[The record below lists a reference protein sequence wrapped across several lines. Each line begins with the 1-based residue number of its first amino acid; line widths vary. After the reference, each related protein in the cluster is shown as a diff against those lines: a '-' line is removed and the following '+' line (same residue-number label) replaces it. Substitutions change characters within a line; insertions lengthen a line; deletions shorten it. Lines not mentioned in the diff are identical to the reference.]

1 MFIAKAQ
8 RLGGLYKKLFLTFY
22 SQRPFTGL
30 ISENFYH
37 GHFVCNIVK
46 PSLQLKT
53 PRISYYFYTIFT
65 LGGLLY
71 SGFCDAQ
78 ILNNLSK
85 ITLLP
90 GKTNYHLD
98 SNYSVSQYSLELTKK
113 NGQIYMQSYFF
124 NPKNGILKFDTILT
138 DTLILSYRT
147 MPSLFTKPFY
157 KRPVSIIEP
166 VLPKDPFAYDPLKD
180 GIFNSVNNG
189 LKTDGNISRG
199 ISVGNKQDLVVNS
212 NLNLRLGGKIAD
224 DVNITG
230 VISDDNNPIQPEG
243 NTQQLQDFDKV
254 YIMLNKDSNNLI
266 IGDFEMKRPN
276 SYFMNYYKKSRG
288 IHLDFQKNKNL
299 IKFYSNVDAAI
310 SRGRF
315 ARNVI
320 QGIEGNQGP
329 YRLSGV
335 NGETFIIIISG
346 TEVVYLDGR
355 RLSRG
360 ESNDY
365 VINYNTGE
373 VIFMPSQMITKF
385 SRIVVEFQY
394 SDRNYQRTVFK
405 VGAGIQKKNSS
416 IEINYFNEQD
426 NKNQNFQQSLDGFDS
441 SKMLSA
447 KQILANAGD
456 ETGSAVIPR
465 IKTIK
470 PFDNAKLMYRK
481 IDSLG
486 FKDVFV
492 FTQDP
497 QSDSVFFE
505 VVFSL
510 VGSGKGNYHQKTST
524 ANGRVFEWVMPVAGI
539 PQGDYEPVE
548 ILIAPKR
555 YQMLT
560 VGVRRKFGN
569 TETFAEGV
577 YSNNDANTMSKL
589 DKRNDDGFGLATG
602 FKNITELTKNRNKLI
617 LTNQFKTEIVN
628 ADFKFLERYRPV
640 EFDRNWNKQLIIPSA
655 NILNTPQVLANYE
668 LGFESFNKFKV
679 NYKSAINYRSKE
691 LSGLNNSVSAF
702 VTLKK
707 IRLQS
712 SFERLNNSIFINNEV
727 QKNSFW
733 NYDGEVIQ
741 SFKCGKMGG
750 GFHTEKSV
758 FKTTSDTIRTGSYS
772 YNSGRAFFESPDSGK
787 FSYGAIAERRQDKL
801 PYHGNLN
808 SSTLADEIKWHGGY
822 QGKKSGRIT
831 FNGSYRSLQ
840 YLDTLVVKGK
850 AEKNALGRIEADFPL
865 FKKTVRFNTF
875 YQIGTGQEQKREFV
889 YYKVADGNGVYIW
902 KDYDSNNVQ
911 SLNEFEI
918 ASEYDRK
925 RANFIR
931 TYLPVQGFIKSRNIQ
946 FNQTLNLT
954 TPQSWQRKKSIKLFL
969 TRFSALFVYRTDRR
983 TTSNDAALYLNP
995 LIFNVNDNLLL
1006 SSNASLRGTLYINRN
1021 NPTWSADLNRF
1032 NSQSKN
1038 LLVNGYETRE
1048 NDETTI
1054 NTRVNFNRNYGAVVQ
1069 LINGKRA
1076 YYSQILTTRNYT
1088 YLFYS
1093 AEPQLQFTSSNNNIG
1108 AALIGKYYKATADTL
1123 TSENLEA
1130 GFEIRL
1136 SKAAK
1141 GSFTG
1146 NFRLVN
1152 IAFNG
1157 DAASPLG
1164 YELMKGLLPGKN
1176 YTWTIVYQQRISG
1189 NIQMDVSYDG
1199 RKSENS
1205 TIIHIGRVMVRYLF

>member
-1 MFIAKAQ
+1 MNA
-8 RLGGLYKKLFLTFY
+8 
-22 SQRPFTGL
+22 
-30 ISENFYH
+30 N
-37 GHFVCNIVK
+37 
-46 PSLQLKT
+46 
-53 PRISYYFYTIFT
+53 
-65 LGGLLY
+65 
-71 SGFCDAQ
+71 FCDAQ
-78 ILNNLSK
+78 IINNLSK
-85 ITLLP
+85 IKLIP
-90 GKTNYHLD
+90 GKVIYHLD
-98 SNYSVSQYSLELTKK
+98 SNYSVSQYSLEITKMD
-113 NGQIYMQSYFF
+113 GQIYHGGYFF
-124 NPKNGILKFDTILT
+124 NPKNGKLKFDSLVI
-138 DTLILSYRT
+138 DTLILRYRN
-147 MPSLFTKPFY
+147 MPTVLTKPFY
-157 KRPVSIIEP
+157 KRSVSIIEP
-166 VLPKDPFAYDPLKD
+166 VMPKDPFAYDPLKD
-180 GIFNSVNNG
+180 GIFNSTNNG

-224 DVNITG
+224 DINITG

-288 IHLDFQKNKNL
+288 IHLDFQQNKNL

-329 YRLSGV
+329 YRLNGI

-373 VIFMPSQMITKF
+373 VIFMPSQMITQF

-405 VGAGIQKKNSS
+405 VGTGIQKKNSS
-416 IEINYFNEQD
+416 FEVNYFNEQD

-497 QSDSVFFE
+497 NSDSVFFD

-510 VGSGKGNYHQKTST
+510 VGAAKGNYRQKTST
-524 ANGRVFEWVMPVAGI
+524 ANGRVFEWIAPLAGV

-548 ILIAPKR
+548 ILVAPKR
-555 YQMLT
+555 YQMVT
-560 VGVRRKFGN
+560 IGVKRKFGN

-577 YSNNDANTMSKL
+577 YSNNDANTLSKL

-602 FKNITELTKNRNKLI
+602 FKNIIEFKKVKGKPVM
-617 LTNQFKTEIVN
+617 TNQFRTELVN

-640 EFDRNWNKQLIIPSA
+640 EFERNWNKQLNIPA
-655 NILNTPQVLANYE
+655 PNVLKTPQILANYE
-668 LGFESFNKFKV
+668 ITLERKDRFKV
-679 NYKSAINYRSKE
+679 NYRAAVNHRSKE
-691 LSGLNNSVSAF
+691 LSGLNNSVSGYL
-702 VTLKK
+702 VLKNT
-707 IRLQS
+707 RLQS
-712 SFERLNNSIFINNEV
+712 SAERLNNTIATGNDV

-733 NYDGEVIQ
+733 NYDGELAQ
-741 SFKCGKMGG
+741 SFQFGKMGG

-758 FKTTSDTIRTGSYS
+758 FKTTSDTIRSGSYS
-772 YNSGRAFFESPDSGK
+772 YYSGRTFFESPDSGR
-787 FSYGAIAERRQDKL
+787 FSYGAMAERRHDKL
-801 PYHGNLN
+801 PYQGSLS
-808 SSTLADEIKWHGGY
+808 SSTLADELKWHGGY
-822 QGKKSGRIT
+822 LGKKGGRIAV
-831 FNGSYRSLQ
+831 NGSYRSLQ

-850 AEKNALGRIEADFPL
+850 AEKNALGRIEADLPL
-865 FKKTVRFNTF
+865 FKKTVRLNTF

-889 YYKVADGNGVYIW
+889 YYKVADGNGIYIW
-902 KDYDSNNVQ
+902 KDYDSNSVQ

-946 FNQTLNLT
+946 FNQTLNIT
-954 TPQSWQRKKSIKLFL
+954 TPQTWQRKKGLKLFL

-995 LIFNVNDNLLL
+995 LIFNLNDNLLL

-1021 NPTWSADLNRF
+1021 NPTWSADINRI
-1032 NSQSKN
+1032 NGQSKN
-1038 LLVNGYETRE
+1038 LLVNGFETRE
-1048 NDETTI
+1048 NDETTL

-1069 LINGKRA
+1069 LIDGKRA
-1076 YYSQILTTRNYT
+1076 YYSQILTSRNYT
-1088 YLFYS
+1088 YSFYS
-1093 AEPQLQFTSSNNNIG
+1093 AETQLQFTSSNNNIG
-1108 AALIGKYYKATADTL
+1108 AALIGKYYKAKADTL
-1123 TSENLEA
+1123 TSKNLEA
-1130 GFEIRL
+1130 GIEIRL

-1157 DAASPLG
+1157 DPASPLG

-1176 YTWTIVYQQRISG
+1176 YTWNIVYQQRISG

-1205 TIIHIGRVMVRYLF
+1205 PVIHIGRVMVRYLF